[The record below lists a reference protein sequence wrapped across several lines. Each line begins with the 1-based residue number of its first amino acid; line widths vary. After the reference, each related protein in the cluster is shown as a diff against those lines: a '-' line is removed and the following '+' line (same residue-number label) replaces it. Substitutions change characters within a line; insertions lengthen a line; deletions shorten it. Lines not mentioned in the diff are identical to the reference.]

1 MNKQMI
7 KRLLL
12 FCKPYLKYLWLALG
26 CSAMQILFTLL
37 TPVLI
42 GQAVDHII
50 GIGLVDFEQLI
61 QKIIL
66 IMGSVLIA
74 GFFDWLVVRLSNK
87 ITYSITKDL
96 REKLFGKYVTLPL
109 KYIDGHAHGDLL
121 SRMINDIDLI
131 GDGLLQGFTH
141 LFSGFAT
148 IIGTIAF
155 MLYINIPIAMIVI
168 VLTPLSLVVAT
179 FIASKTYKF
188 FQEQLALRGELSG
201 YVEEMIGNQKVVKAF
216 GYETENQQRFEEIN
230 QRVYVSGVKSQ
241 FLGALANPSTRVVN
255 NIVYASVC
263 IAGSLSVVSGYLTV
277 GALSS
282 FLSYANQYTKP
293 FNEISNVFTELQ
305 TALASAGRVFQLLD
319 TPSEEKIQTPQTISH
334 VKGHIKIENL
344 CFSYDEN
351 QKLIEN
357 LNVEARPGQTIAIVG
372 PTGCGKTTFINLLMR
387 FYDQNAGLITIDG
400 INTLDMQREYVR
412 SLYGMVLQDSWLFAG
427 TIKENIAYGCE
438 ASDDEIIE
446 AAKNAHAHKFIVQL
460 KDGYDSFV
468 DEDGGNLSQG
478 QKQLLCIA
486 RIMLT
491 KPPMLI
497 LDEATSSIDTR
508 TEKQIQDAFDKM
520 MQGRTTFIVAHRLST
535 IQKADQILVMNH
547 GQIIEQG
554 NHQELLDKHGFYH
567 HLYYSQFDLGN
578 AKLIDTEE

>member
-1 MNKQMI
+1 MNKQMV

-216 GYETENQQRFEEIN
+216 GYESENQQRFEEIN

-305 TALASAGRVFQLLD
+305 TALASAGRVFHLLD
-319 TPSEEKIQTPQTISH
+319 TPSEEKIQIPQTISH

-351 QKLIEN
+351 QKLIKN

-400 INTLDMQREYVR
+400 INTLEMQREYVR

-486 RIMLT
+486 RIMLA

-535 IQKADQILVMNH
+535 IQKADQILVMDH

-554 NHQELLDKHGFYH
+554 NHQELLDKQGFYH
-567 HLYYSQFDLGN
+567 HLYYSQFDLEN
-578 AKLIDTEE
+578 DKPKDTEL

>member
-1 MNKQMI
+1 MDTKTI

-12 FCKPYLKYLWLALG
+12 FCRPYMKYLYLALF
-26 CSAMQILFTLL
+26 CSACQIIFTLL

-50 GIGLVDFEQLI
+50 GKGLVDFDQLFR
-61 QKIIL
+61 KMFLII
-66 IMGSVLIA
+66 GSVCIA
-74 GFFDWLVVRLSNK
+74 EVFDWLVMRLSNTM
-87 ITYSITKDL
+87 TYSITKDL
-96 REKLFGKYVTLPL
+96 RNQLFMKYSTLSL
-109 KYIDGHAHGDLL
+109 SYIDGHSHGDLL
-121 SRMINDIDLI
+121 SRMVNDIDLI

-141 LFSGFAT
+141 LFSGIAT

-155 MLYINIPIAMIVI
+155 MLYISVPIALIVI

-179 FIASKTYKF
+179 IIANKTY
-188 FQEQLALRGELSG
+188 
-201 YVEEMIGNQKVVKAF
+201 
-216 GYETENQQRFEEIN
+216 QQRFEEIN

-263 IAGSLSVVSGYLTV
+263 IAGSLYVVMGNMSV

-305 TALASAGRVFQLLD
+305 TAFASAARVFKLLD
-319 TPSEEKIQTPQTISH
+319 TPSENIIEQPQTIQDVQGH
-334 VKGHIKIENL
+334 VQIQNL
-344 CFSYDEN
+344 SFAYEEN
-351 QKLIEN
+351 QTLIEN
-357 LNVEARPGQTIAIVG
+357 LNVEAKPGQTIAIVG
-372 PTGCGKTTFINLLMR
+372 PTGCGKTTLINLLMR
-387 FYDQNAGLITIDG
+387 FYDPKAGRIMIDG
-400 INTLDMQREYVR
+400 VNTLDMEREYVR
-412 SLYGMVLQDSWLFAG
+412 SLYGMVLQDSWLFSG

-438 ASDDEIIE
+438 NASDEDIIE
-446 AAKNAHAHKFIVQL
+446 AAKNAHAHKFIMQL
-460 KDGYDSFV
+460 KDGYDTLVS
-468 DEDGGNLSQG
+468 EDGGNLSQG
-478 QKQLLCIA
+478 QRQLLCIA
-486 RIMLT
+486 RIMLV

-508 TEKQIQDAFDKM
+508 TERQIQDAFDQM

-554 NHQELLDKHGFYH
+554 RHDELLAKKGFYH
-567 HLYYSQFDLGN
+567 HLYYSQFDLSQN
-578 AKLIDTEE
+578 